1 MDVVESSS
9 TAKRRLIL
17 QIAEAYANLFYTYRT
32 QQAAADRSNKCFSWL
47 SVIQIVLTS
56 ISACGFV
63 GIALS
68 GTKMLAVVSAGLS
81 VVSLAITIYLK
92 GSNPRE
98 RADRHAVCADEIWTV
113 LQEYQS
119 LLVDC
124 DSLDL
129 QEIKSQRD
137 YLHEKVSC
145 FYAKSPRTSSRA
157 YSKARKG
164 INNGDFGFSL
174 EEIKHILPVGLRDLV
189 R

>member
-1 MDVVESSS
+1 MDVAEGLS

-17 QIAEAYANLFYTYRT
+17 QIAEAYANLFYTYRA
-32 QQAAADRSNKCFSWL
+32 QQVAADMSNKCFSWL

-63 GIALS
+63 GVVLS
-68 GTKMLAVVSAGLS
+68 GMNIATVASAGFS

-98 RADRHAVCADEIWTV
+98 RASRHAVCADEIWMV

-119 LLVDC
+119 FLADC

-137 YLHEKVSC
+137 YLHEKVSSC
-145 FYAKSPRTSSRA
+145 YAKSPRTSSRA

-164 INNGDFGFSL
+164 IKNGDFEFSL
-174 EEIKHILPVGLRDLV
+174 EEIKHILPVGLRDLI